1 MNQQKSAHY
10 PHLLGQGREISLLI
24 HPCHCQHCTSTTG
37 LVGSTSTPQTDNDAE
52 WEKAIKEYRRWVLC
66 RMIGSSGKHPMP
78 AFGGFIS
85 ATGKTPDKKSTIVY
99 YPPINGPITAYNT
112 VAELLKRSAEATAEV
127 GQKYTIVTFDLGVC
141 MKALPLIWT
150 FSEQYKD
157 HIVVIGQFHTSMNYL
172 NMLGH
177 KNIYFQEETDTR
189 VVLYLQYAESSGFKD
204 AVVRS
209 PDSDIFF
216 ILLHYASSFKITI
229 YLDTGTW
236 EHCQL
241 INVTA
246 LSKSLC
252 SDYAT
257 ALMGLYVFTGDDCN
271 IAFKGKGKVPP

>member
-1 MNQQKSAHY
+1 MNKQKSAHY
-10 PHLLGQGREISLLI
+10 QHLLGQGREISLLI
-24 HPCHCQHCTSTTG
+24 DTPMSLPALYIYNRTG
-37 LVGSTSTPQTDNDAE
+37 PTMPGGSTFTPQIDNDAE
-52 WEKAIKEYRRWVLC
+52 WEKAMKEYLWVRC
-66 RMIGSSGKHPMP
+66 RMIGSSGKQPMP

-177 KNIYFQEETDTR
+177 KNIYFQEE
-189 VVLYLQYAESSGFKD
+189 VLRMQLSVPQ
-204 AVVRS
+204 
-209 PDSDIFF
+209 
-216 ILLHYASSFKITI
+216 ILTYSSFSFIMHHHSRLPFIWIQAHGST
-229 YLDTGTW
+229 
-236 EHCQL
+236 
-241 INVTA
+241 V
-246 LSKSLC
+246 SSLM
-252 SDYAT
+252 SQHYPS
-257 ALMGLYVFTGDDCN
+257 LYVV
-271 IAFKGKGKVPP
+271 IMQQR